1 MGLLDEIY
9 TQQPGLLSSGNRLS
23 GLLGEPINPIA
34 RRNRLADFGAPV
46 PQADMR
52 WLNEYMGNVLAGKY
66 AKQGV
71 TDFVNAVASNDPKQ
85 MLDYLGP
92 GAIGKA
98 GAVLQT
104 AFHGSPYKF
113 DQFDMSKIGTG
124 EGAQVYGHGL
134 YFSES
139 PEVAKAYLPELDIN
153 QARELI
159 SQQILDKNIRYGL
172 RVLPDS
178 ANIGEVLQPS
188 YRWIDG
194 DFTGKPL
201 RGTSVAAIKNGD
213 INSALQNLGMY
224 VDHGPNGFY
233 FGDEV
238 ALVGG
243 RNPKRGQDHGE
254 WTMQDAKVLAKY
266 LKKDKGK
273 SNLVGGNLYKVDIPD
288 EAVSKMLDWDK
299 PLSEQPQNVQDMMK
313 KVFSAAGIPDAWKM
327 DPDGNSARAWV
338 QSALGDEGSRK
349 AMLEAGIPGIKY
361 FDGSSRAAGEG
372 TRNFVVF
379 DDKLP
384 KIIERK

>member
-71 TDFVNAVASNDPKQ
+71 TDFVNAVTSNDPKQ

-104 AFHGSPYKF
+104 AFHGSPHKF

-124 EGAQVYGHGL
+124 EGAQAYGHGL

-139 PEVAKAYLPELDIN
+139 PEVAK
-153 QARELI
+153 
-159 SQQILDKNIRYGL
+159 
-172 RVLPDS
+172 
-178 ANIGEVLQPS
+178 S
-188 YRWIDG
+188 YKDMVPVNSRTNFQDLFIPNSDALNN
-194 DFTGKPL
+194 L
-201 RGTSVAAIKNGD
+201 RGTATSRRLNKIKNE
-213 INSALQNLGMY
+213 
-224 VDHGPNGFY
+224 
-233 FGDEV
+233 FGEYSHEY
-238 ALVGG
+238 LS
-243 RNPKRGQDHGE
+243 E
-254 WTMQDAKVLAKY
+254 
-266 LKKDKGK
+266 LKKKAISDIDFYIPQSKTPDHLLTVK
-273 SNLVGGNLYKVDIPD
+273 NEINKASLDDIASMINGNLYKVDIPD